1 MDVRLL
7 VTFLALCWTC
17 TGAYSSD
24 TSSTTVQINTTYPSI
39 PSIPSISP
47 PSNCTNCSCDPAP
60 RPLRPPAAPP
70 TLAIL
75 QVTWFKPCEG
85 WVYLSVLQSDSL
97 PLCQSSLG
105 LVTQNWTGLCQR
117 AGCLGAPEW
126 SPTPSFSHGHEVLE
140 NGALVKT
147 KCQTLKVRCKAAP
160 PPPVGPDLRGQLVA
174 YKVLSALLCV
184 VFLLLLVAR
193 FGQPSLRVL
202 QKRLSDRRQSRWI
215 GPTQSQSVSYHRGK
229 SAVQDTDESKRSS
242 FPALERLT
250 VNYSR
255 EPSSNRNSD
264 YDSYN

>member
-7 VTFLALCWTC
+7 VTFLALCLTC
-17 TGAYSSD
+17 TEACQY
-24 TSSTTVQINTTYPSI
+24 
-39 PSIPSISP
+39 
-47 PSNCTNCSCDPAP
+47 NCTSTVPTLSPSASSILSTGCPCDNT
-60 RPLRPPAAPP
+60 PPHTLTPAPP

-75 QVTWFKPCEG
+75 QVTWSKSCEG
-85 WVYLSVLQSDSL
+85 RVYLSVLRSDSL
-97 PLCQSSLG
+97 PLCQSSRG
-105 LVTQNWTGLCQR
+105 LVLQNWTGVCQR
-117 AGCLGAPEW
+117 PGCLGDPVFL
-126 SPTPSFSHGHEVLE
+126 TQSFSHGHEVLE
-140 NGALVKT
+140 NGILVKT
-147 KCQTLKVRCKAAP
+147 ICQTLKVRCKAAP

-264 YDSYN
+264 YD